1 MDVLPIKIT
10 PCPIVETVLE
20 IRFSSLFPSEVIYG
34 LFFNPLKEIF
44 DSNIEKLPMAQ
55 IPDLIRNQDPNFKFK
70 PYFRVV
76 KDNTVFQFA
85 PDLINIIN
93 INSYLG
99 WDVFFEKIKT
109 ILDSIASTNVINKI
123 ERISLRYIDF
133 FELDIID
140 KINLDINLNNSILKS
155 NEIFL
160 RAKIENEEVDKI
172 LQVSNS
178 AMIVKNSLPINGSTL
193 DIDISLKDY
202 SKVSANDKENLYSL
216 IDKLHTEEKE
226 TFFQLLKED
235 FLKTLNPKYT

>member
-20 IRFSSLFPSEVIYG
+20 IRFSSLFPSEAIYG

-55 IPDLIRNQDPNFKFK
+55 IPDLIRNQDPNFKYK

-178 AMIVKNSLPINGSTL
+178 AMIFKNSLPINGSTL

-202 SKVSANDKENLYSL
+202 SKVSPNDKENLYSL